1 MSYIYL
7 IKIPNLIL
15 FNSYIILWICCVII
29 IVLKC
34 FKLSVSP
41 VGTCAPEDT
50 PGKLSQD
57 NIEIEFMMR
66 TK

>member
-1 MSYIYL
+1 MDML
-7 IKIPNLIL
+7 CDNHCFKI
-15 FNSYIILWICCVII
+15 
-29 IVLKC
+29 C
-34 FKLSVSP
+34 FKLSISS

-50 PGKLSQD
+50 PGKLSRD